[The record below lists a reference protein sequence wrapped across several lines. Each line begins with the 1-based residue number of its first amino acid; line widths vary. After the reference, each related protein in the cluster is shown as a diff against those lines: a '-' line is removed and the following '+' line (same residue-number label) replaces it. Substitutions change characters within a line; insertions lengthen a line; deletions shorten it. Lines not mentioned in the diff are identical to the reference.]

1 MEITAM
7 KIFLIVEDKKEEQE
21 AALLAIQ
28 EVLEISGEPDIGYR
42 AHSTNS
48 QMAFKNAKV
57 LVMFA
62 NCLGFWQT
70 NRLELVM
77 RLNKDLRSDVYVV
90 TDLMFPASEGGKEAP
105 WGLEVVT
112 SCVKAS
118 LPVVVCSDTDHHDVG
133 WLKTVF
139 PVIGNAHPRGEIPVI
154 LDKKDWVKAV
164 KEVLRISGTVVQQT

>member
-1 MEITAM
+1 MRFI
-7 KIFLIVEDKKEEQE
+7 LIVEDKKEEQE
-21 AALLAIQ
+21 AALRAIQ
-28 EVLEISGEPDIGYR
+28 QVLEISGEPDIGYR
-42 AHSTNS
+42 ASSTNS
-48 QMAFKNAKV
+48 QMAFKDAKV

-62 NCLGFWQT
+62 GSLGFWQT

-77 RLNKDLRSDVYVV
+77 RLNKDIKGDVLVI
-90 TDLMFPASEGGKEAP
+90 TDLMFPACEGGKEAP

-112 SCVKAS
+112 ECVKAG

-139 PVIGNAHPRGEIPVI
+139 PILGKAHPKGEIPVI

-164 KEVLRISGTVVQQT
+164 KEVLRVSGTIAQQA